1 MFGRLVELPDVRRR
15 LASGAR
21 VAVTGAGGYTGREL
35 TGALLA
41 GGVAVVNLTGDP
53 RRPTPFDGRIE
64 TRAFA
69 WARPDELAASL
80 ANCSVLFNTYWIRFP
95 RGRATHA
102 LAVERSEQLFAA
114 ARRAGVG
121 RIVHVSI
128 ARPELESPLSYYR
141 GKAEVER
148 ALAASGVAH
157 TILRPTVLF
166 GAGDVLVNN
175 IAWCVRRFPV
185 FLVPGDGRYRVQPL
199 HVADFAT
206 ALAAAAEADGDATLD
221 AVGPE
226 TFGFT
231 ELVHVIAAALG
242 RRVRVISAPR
252 GVVRAAT
259 AVLGAVVGDV
269 VLTRA
274 EIDGLCADLLASDAP
289 PIGRVRLTEWLR
301 AHSDELGVEYANE
314 VRRHYRRRGA

>member
-1 MFGRLVELPDVRRR
+1 MRGTLVELPDARRR
-15 LASGAR
+15 LAPGSR
-21 VAVTGAGGYTGREL
+21 VAVTGSGGYTGREL
-35 TGALLA
+35 TRALLA
-41 GGVAVVNLTGDP
+41 GGVDVVNLTGAP
-53 RRPTPFDGRIE
+53 GRPTPFDGRIDS
-64 TRAFA
+64 RAFA
-69 WARPDELAASL
+69 WERPDELAASL
-80 ANCSVLFNTYWIRFP
+80 VGCAVLFNTYWIRFP
-95 RGRATHA
+95 RGNATHE
-102 LAVERSEQLFAA
+102 LAIARSRQLFEA
-114 ARRAGVG
+114 ARRAGVE

-128 ARPELESPLSYYR
+128 AKPDLASPLSYYR

-148 ALAASGVAH
+148 ALAASGVGH

-175 IAWCVRRFPV
+175 IAWCARRFPV

-206 ALAAAAEADGDATLD
+206 ALAAAAEEDGAATRD

-226 TFGFT
+226 TFGFA

-242 RRVRVISAPR
+242 RRVRVIPAPR

-259 AVLGAVVGDV
+259 AVLGAAVGDV

-274 EIDGLCADLLASDAP
+274 EIEGLCADLLASDAP

-301 AHSDELGVEYANE
+301 AHSNELGVEYANE
-314 VRRHYRRRGA
+314 VRRHYRPRGA